1 MRALLVTLF
10 LAVPLGARGAPAP
23 ELALEWP
30 GGEAALPLGHL
41 VPALT
46 LGDVT
51 AADLALPARDGGGR
65 GGGQARVEPALC
77 LVLGIIPGFGLGHL
91 LAHSRQWVV
100 WLVVDIAIAVLFWGP
115 YWYWPDH
122 PGFFPVLNL
131 LVLVERIF
139 EGVSAYQAAGG
150 GRILPLDRGWAGAPS
165 GPALAAMPPGQRLG
179 GVW

>member
-1 MRALLVTLF
+1 MRALLLTLILGCP
-10 LAVPLGARGAPAP
+10 LAARAAPTLALETPGAGAPA
-23 ELALEWP
+23 
-30 GGEAALPLGHL
+30 PLGHL

-46 LGDVT
+46 LGG
-51 AADLALPARDGGGR
+51 AGAPDLAMQSARDGGR
-65 GGGQARVEPALC
+65 GGGYTRVEPALC
-77 LVLGIIPGFGLGHL
+77 LVLGIIPGFGIGHL

-122 PGFFPVLNL
+122 PRYFPVLNL

-139 EGVSAYQAAGG
+139 EGISAFQAAGG
-150 GRILPLDRGWAGAPS
+150 GRILPFDRGVVALPPA
-165 GPALAAMPPGQRLG
+165 PALAAVPPGRRLA